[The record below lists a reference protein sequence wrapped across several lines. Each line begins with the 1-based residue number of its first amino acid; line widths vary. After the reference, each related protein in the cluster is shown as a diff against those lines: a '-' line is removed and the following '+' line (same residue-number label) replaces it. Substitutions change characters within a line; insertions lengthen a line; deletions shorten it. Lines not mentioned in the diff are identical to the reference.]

1 MDPITALVI
10 SAASQGAGMIANQQA
25 ARGEAERARINAYIG
40 RTRAMQSDTQA
51 RAGLED
57 ELNTVRAVLGANQQP
72 MGVGVLDMIRDIRT
86 ERQRERRITTGNLM
100 SEAADWRI
108 AGQNA
113 QARGRGALFADA
125 AGFGRSLFDIY
136 EYRRS

>member
-1 MDPITALVI
+1 MDPMTALVI
-10 SAASQGAGMIANQQA
+10 GAASQGAGMIANYQA
-25 ARGEAERARINAYIG
+25 ARGEAQRAKTNAFIG

-57 ELNTVRAVLGANQQP
+57 ELDAMRTVFGANQQRP
-72 MGVGVLDMIRDIRT
+72 GVGTLELIRELRT

-100 SEAADWRI
+100 GEAADWRM

-113 QARGRGALFADA
+113 SARGRAGLLGDGAR
-125 AGFGRSLFDIY
+125 FGRSLFDIY
-136 EYRRS
+136 EYRRQ